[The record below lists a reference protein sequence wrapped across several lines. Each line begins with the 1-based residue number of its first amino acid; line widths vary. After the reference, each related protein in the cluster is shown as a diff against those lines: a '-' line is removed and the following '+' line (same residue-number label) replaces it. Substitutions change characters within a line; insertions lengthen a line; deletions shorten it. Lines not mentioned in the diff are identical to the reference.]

1 MTQGAAIPH
10 TAPALPD
17 LSPDQALLRLHTHGL
32 PGLVLLESLGQ
43 ITAQSHLT
51 LLSAT
56 PIQVQRTLPQ
66 RPAGPALFPAWIGG
80 LKYEAAREWG
90 LPAHPPRGQ
99 SQHDHTQHWGWYPSG
114 LVWNRETG
122 TLAVVGAAHLDWAGL
137 LSGPCPETPQLQ
149 VGPFSP
155 DDLDY
160 PAGVRTVQHSIL
172 AGEVYQ
178 VNLSRGVTAS
188 ASGQPLAAYL
198 SLRLDNP
205 SPYMVYAEL
214 PDTDCGT
221 EVIVSCS
228 P

>member
-1 MTQGAAIPH
+1 MPTGCQGWCCSNRSGK
-10 TAPALPD
+10 
-17 LSPDQALLRLHTHGL
+17 SPR
-32 PGLVLLESLGQ
+32 SRY
-43 ITAQSHLT
+43 LT
-51 LLSAT
+51 LLSAA
-56 PIQVQRTLPQ
+56 PIQAQHTLPQ

-90 LPAHPPRGQ
+90 LPTHPPQGQ

-114 LVWNRETG
+114 LVWNCETG
-122 TLAVVGAAHLDWAGL
+122 TLAVVGAAHLDWVGL

-160 PAGVRTVQHSIL
+160 QAGVRAVQHSIL

-188 ASGQPLAAYL
+188 ASAQPLAAYL
-198 SLRLDNP
+198 RLRLDNP

-214 PDTDCGT
+214 PDTDYL
-221 EVIVSCS
+221 V
-228 P
+228 

>member
-1 MTQGAAIPH
+1 M
-10 TAPALPD
+10 
-17 LSPDQALLRLHTHGL
+17 
-32 PGLVLLESLGQ
+32 
-43 ITAQSHLT
+43 
-51 LLSAT
+51 
-56 PIQVQRTLPQ
+56 
-66 RPAGPALFPAWIGG
+66 
-80 LKYEAAREWG
+80 
-90 LPAHPPRGQ
+90 
-99 SQHDHTQHWGWYPSG
+99 
-114 LVWNRETG
+114 
-122 TLAVVGAAHLDWAGL
+122 VGAAHLDWAGL

-149 VGPFSP
+149 VGPISP

-160 PAGVRTVQHSIL
+160 PAGVRAVQHSIL

-198 SLRLDNP
+198 RLRLDNP

-228 P
+228 PERLVRWQGDTVSARPIAGTRARGKTPAQDAALEADLLQDPKEAAEHLMLTDLLRHDLGWLSCPGSVHVPE